1 MLLISLTFYGD
12 LTVNVNVASIFQ
24 IRFPVKGKLALL
36 PGFLFGQNQVMPIV
50 RKMVSTIRRHSYRSF
65 LRAAG
70 SRAGIC
76 RLPCFLCFLY
86 HLSCSIH
93 SIHFCQN
100 RGNFAAGTLLP
111 FILKRGAVR
120 IPVDFRISI

>member
-50 RKMVSTIRRHSYRSF
+50 RKMVSTI
-65 LRAAG
+65 
-70 SRAGIC
+70 
-76 RLPCFLCFLY
+76 PE
-86 HLSCSIH
+86 
-93 SIHFCQN
+93 
-100 RGNFAAGTLLP
+100 T
-111 FILKRGAVR
+111 
-120 IPVDFRISI
+120 